1 MRSRREIVFAKST
14 QLAYNRMMHRL
25 GGKCEHVLSAVAVM
39 MSLSACAA
47 KTPDLSR
54 RTPDASF
61 RLPEE
66 PGVVL
71 VSAPEAGVV
80 SGTEEPSPPPTG
92 HGTAPAPTTP
102 TGPREPERDAALRL
116 LNGVIDADYVYFCA
130 VDPDSGRSDEDAKPF
145 PERGLRHGQSV
156 WFSPTEEE
164 RAGGYAWDLVAAM
177 APLAEGISCAELS
190 EMAAASVGEDSASA
204 WDGEDSASVGD
215 GGVQRAPS
223 DGGASVVQ
231 SDAGDQTPDASA
243 ASEVPD
249 AAALFDAG
257 DAARPRL
264 PSVDIPELRV
274 VPFATLSPGALDE
287 LSSLLVAAGCVGGY
301 PKDPE
306 DVCGANFGR
315 GHSTLTPIFATLSRL
330 NDFGSVGLQLV
341 NASAMNSATLRSEP
355 WSEEASGSF
364 FTVATRISRGQI
376 APTTVRSGIELE
388 TIGEP
393 LSGVRLRVEEGDDV
407 EPVFATDW
415 QSVLDA
421 SGLQLEQSRAYTF
434 VLTGSS
440 RGDGR
445 QFHESSLAL
454 IANDPVRQEVSPTPD
469 GGQ

>member
-1 MRSRREIVFAKST
+1 MRPRREIVFAKST
-14 QLAYNRMMHRL
+14 QLIYNNTMHRF
-25 GGKCEHVLSAVAVM
+25 GGKCEHVLSAAAVM

-80 SGTEEPSPPPTG
+80 SGTDEPSPLATG

-116 LNGVIDADYVYFCA
+116 LNGVIDADYVYFCV
-130 VDPDSGRSDEDAKPF
+130 VDPDSGRSDEDAEPF
-145 PERGLRHGQSV
+145 PRRGLRHGQSV

-177 APLAEGISCAELS
+177 APLAEGITCAELS
-190 EMAAASVGEDSASA
+190 EIAAASVDEDST
-204 WDGEDSASVGD
+204 SVRD
-215 GGVQRAPS
+215 AGVQRGSRDA
-223 DGGASVVQ
+223 GANAGQ
-231 SDAGDQTPDASA
+231 SDAGDQARDAGDQAPDASA

-249 AAALFDAG
+249 AAVLFDAG

-264 PSVDIPELRV
+264 PPVDIPELRV

-306 DVCGANFGR
+306 DVCDANFGR

-376 APTTVRSGIELE
+376 APTTVRSGIGLE

-393 LSGVRLRVEEGDDV
+393 LSGIRLRVEEGDDV

-440 RGDGR
+440 RGDGK
-445 QFHESSLAL
+445 QFHEPSLTL
-454 IANDPVRQEVSPTPD
+454 IANDPVRQEASPIPD